1 LTLAAPTFTFASLHG
16 GRERSV
22 MSRRIVF
29 VCTGNSCR
37 SPLAEVLARR
47 RYADLPLHFA
57 SAGTSAA
64 AGEPAS
70 AGARAVAHELGLD
83 LDAHRSAPLDASALA
98 GADWVIGLTRTHAA
112 LVGARTTGAWP
123 GAVGLLAAPGH
134 DWRRQG
140 PLVAG
145 GDLAGLDVAD
155 PWQQDLDV
163 YRRTAGDIDAKLAE
177 WIGVFRELC
186 AGRDCRS

>member
-1 LTLAAPTFTFASLHG
+1 
-16 GRERSV
+16 

-47 RYADLPLHFA
+47 RYVDLPVLFA
-57 SAGTSAA
+57 SAGTAA
-64 AGEPAS
+64 ASGEPAS
-70 AGARAVAHELGLD
+70 AGARAVARELGMD

-98 GADWVIGLTRTHAA
+98 GADWVIGLTRSHAA
-112 LVGARTTGAWP
+112 LVCARTTAAWP

-134 DWRRQG
+134 DWRRLG
-140 PLVAG
+140 PVIVG
-145 GDLAGLDVAD
+145 MDPAGLNVAD
-155 PWQQDLDV
+155 PWQQDLDA
-163 YRRTAGDIDAKLAE
+163 YRRAAGDIDAKLAQ
-177 WIGVFRELC
+177 WDSVFRELC

>member
-37 SPLAEVLARR
+37 SPLAEVLARH
-47 RYADLPLHFA
+47 RYADLPVLFA

-83 LDAHRSAPLDASALA
+83 LDAHRTAPLDAAALA
-98 GADWVIGLTRTHAA
+98 GADWVIGLTRAHAA
-112 LVGARTTGAWP
+112 LVSARITAVWP

-140 PLVAG
+140 PVSG
-145 GDLAGLDVAD
+145 GADQAGLDVAD
-155 PWQQDLDV
+155 PWQQDLDA
-163 YRRTAGDIDAKLAE
+163 YRRAAGDIEAKVAA
-177 WIGVFRELC
+177 WVGVFRELC
-186 AGRDCRS
+186 AGEDCRS